1 LRREAAFVGIAI
13 LLGLVLELCPVEVL
27 PGSRFSFGMSMALAA
42 GAQLGP
48 LPGLLSLLA
57 IEAIPSIR
65 IGTAYLYLA
74 HGLEILAVCF
84 MRRRRPGA
92 RILAL
97 DGVFWLLLG
106 LPILGGVYRFG
117 LGVSAETVATTLLK
131 VWLSGLFNAFLAGLI
146 VDSKPVSRLL
156 GETAAPRRN
165 LAYFFNTRI
174 SIILLPVTFA
184 GLYVA
189 VGSYK
194 AQAERTLVIRVETGL
209 EAARLR
215 LERANSA
222 ESAESIAGELE
233 ARRID
238 PEGRYEVVPAGLSL
252 PGPGG
257 RRWREGLFAS
267 YPPRSPHPIDRWR
280 GSEYF
285 GVVGSGDKRLRYAVS
300 FESTFLAICDFYII
314 SLAACLVALYGAF
327 GVMSLT
333 ARSIGRWASLALSA
347 ARRLPE
353 RTEAG
358 EEPRRPFSHVEE
370 IAVLG
375 EKFRS
380 GSLSI
385 LSRFEEIRDSRDGLE
400 AAIAERTA
408 ELEDRTEEVRLLLA
422 KVESEREGER
432 IRVARE
438 LHDEMGQGLA
448 SLGMALYL
456 LEKRI
461 GGEDARADEKIADM
475 RELLSGL
482 SESMRR
488 LIAGLRPSVL
498 DKIGLPEALARLAEE
513 RAELSGIAIE
523 ASSSLPAGLVLPESL
538 RSAAYRVAQEALSNA
553 IKHSGSE
560 RVWLRLGA
568 EEEKLVLEVEDSGA
582 GFDPS
587 PKGIGKSSI
596 GPRSFGI
603 IGMRERCRALGGGF
617 SISSAPGRGTL
628 VRAVFP
634 LAGEVR

>member
-1 LRREAAFVGIAI
+1 MSPFPWRPSKFQRAAGALGIAI
-13 LLGLVLELCPVEVL
+13 LLGLALELFPLEIL
-27 PGSRFSFGMSMALAA
+27 PGSCFSLGMSMALAA

-48 LPGLLSLLA
+48 LPGLLALLA

-65 IGTAYLYLA
+65 IGAAYPYLA
-74 HGLEILAVCF
+74 HGLELLAVCF
-84 MRRRRPGA
+84 MRRRRPNA
-92 RILAL
+92 SVLAI
-97 DGVFWLLLG
+97 DSVFWPLLG
-106 LPILGGVYRFG
+106 LPLLGAAYRFG
-117 LGVSAETVATTLLK
+117 LGVSAETVAATLLG
-131 VWLSGLFNAFLAGLI
+131 VWLAGLFNAFLAGLI
-146 VDSKPVSRLL
+146 AGSKAVSSFL
-156 GETAAPRRN
+156 GKTEAPRRN

-174 SIILLPVTFA
+174 SILLLPVTFA
-184 GLYVA
+184 GLYMVT
-189 VGSYK
+189 GSYK
-194 AQAERTLVIRVETGL
+194 AQAERTMAIRVATGL

-215 LERANSA
+215 LEGAGSA
-222 ESAESIAGELE
+222 ESADSIADKLE

-257 RRWREGLFAS
+257 QRWREGLFVS
-267 YPPRSPHPIDRWR
+267 FPPRSPHPTDRWR

-285 GVVGSGDKRLRYAVS
+285 GVVGSGDKRLRYTVS
-300 FESTFLAICDFYII
+300 FESTFLAICNFYII
-314 SLAACLVALYGAF
+314 ALATCLVALYGAF

-333 ARSIGRWASLALSA
+333 ARSIGRWASLILSA
-347 ARRLPE
+347 TRRLPE
-353 RTEAG
+353 RIKAG
-358 EEPRRPFSHVEE
+358 EEPRWPISRVEE

-375 EKFRS
+375 EEFRS
-380 GSLSI
+380 VSLCLRS
-385 LSRFEEIRDSRDGLE
+385 LFEEIRASRDGLE
-400 AAIAERTA
+400 AAIAQRTA

-523 ASSSLPAGLVLPESL
+523 ASSSLPAGLALPEGL
-538 RSAAYRVAQEALSNA
+538 RSAAYRVA
-553 IKHSGSE
+553 
-560 RVWLRLGA
+560 
-568 EEEKLVLEVEDSGA
+568 
-582 GFDPS
+582 
-587 PKGIGKSSI
+587 
-596 GPRSFGI
+596 
-603 IGMRERCRALGGGF
+603 
-617 SISSAPGRGTL
+617 
-628 VRAVFP
+628 
-634 LAGEVR
+634 